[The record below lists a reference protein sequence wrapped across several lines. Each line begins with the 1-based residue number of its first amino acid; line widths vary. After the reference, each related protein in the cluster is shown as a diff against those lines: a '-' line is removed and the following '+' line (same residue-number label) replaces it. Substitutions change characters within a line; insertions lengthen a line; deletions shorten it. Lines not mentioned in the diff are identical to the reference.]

1 MGTQAHDNL
10 YSMQGQISSGS
21 TKFNKLIFVS
31 KVHYNLVMAIQM
43 IQQNL
48 NVNSTLIHVKG
59 HQDTGATTILLQ
71 MAWMNIE
78 MDMAT
83 KQKVDS
89 TMPYS
94 GPWKMSGEPWSCK
107 IEGQKLVR
115 NIERQLW
122 EHMHTAPIMDS

>member
-1 MGTQAHDNL
+1 
-10 YSMQGQISSGS
+10 
-21 TKFNKLIFVS
+21 
-31 KVHYNLVMAIQM
+31 
-43 IQQNL
+43 
-48 NVNSTLIHVKG
+48 
-59 HQDTGATTILLQ
+59 

-83 KQKVDS
+83 NQKVDS

-122 EHMHTAPIMDS
+122 EHMQPYSPNHGCQENQRQRGSPRVLQNNQICSMFLLVEYLTNVKFLPKLG